1 MSKMKKELPISYQPS
16 TAEVERCLSIWHNTP
31 RYFEP
36 VNSLVRLYN
45 EFYPTNDS
53 LEGVM
58 VKCAAL
64 NDIYSTNIFDVYTM
78 AKHICNLQID
88 ERLKRADLTLIN
100 DIANIEIKEKHHYF
114 YSFATK
120 YCSHHKPESYAIYD
134 NYVGKVLNCMQ
145 KRDGFSDFKAPELR
159 TYTVFMKAIND
170 FKEKYGLEKY
180 TLKQLD
186 HYLWLLGK
194 ENFDPNAKERK

>member
-1 MSKMKKELPISYQPS
+1 MLFMIIMS
-16 TAEVERCLSIWHNTP
+16 
-31 RYFEP
+31 
-36 VNSLVRLYN
+36 
-45 EFYPTNDS
+45 
-53 LEGVM
+53 
-58 VKCAAL
+58 
-64 NDIYSTNIFDVYTM
+64 
-78 AKHICNLQID
+78 
-88 ERLKRADLTLIN
+88 
-100 DIANIEIKEKHHYF
+100 
-114 YSFATK
+114 
-120 YCSHHKPESYAIYD
+120 
-134 NYVGKVLNCMQ
+134 LNCMQ